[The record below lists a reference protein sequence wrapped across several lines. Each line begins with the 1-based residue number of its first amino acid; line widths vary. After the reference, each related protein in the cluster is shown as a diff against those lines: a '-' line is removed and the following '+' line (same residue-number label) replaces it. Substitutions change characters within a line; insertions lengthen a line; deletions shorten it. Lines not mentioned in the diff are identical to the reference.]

1 MISPVTF
8 EKTTY
13 NERTDKFEA
22 GTPNIADVIALGTA
36 IDYWNNLDRLGA
48 AAWEE
53 ELLEYAT
60 SKISAIPGVRIIGTA
75 EKKAG
80 VLSFVIEGVNAMDAG
95 MYLDTKGV
103 AVRTGQHCTEPVML
117 RFGVPGT
124 IRASFMFY
132 NTMEEIDSLVENLG
146 KAIQLLQP
154 QTAL

>member
-1 MISPVTF
+1 MP
-8 EKTTY
+8 K
-13 NERTDKFEA
+13 R
-22 GTPNIADVIALGTA
+22 
-36 IDYWNNLDRLGA
+36 
-48 AAWEE
+48 
-53 ELLEYAT
+53 
-60 SKISAIPGVRIIGTA
+60 
-75 EKKAG
+75 
-80 VLSFVIEGVNAMDAG
+80 

-132 NTMEEIDSLVENLG
+132 NTKEEIDSLVENLG